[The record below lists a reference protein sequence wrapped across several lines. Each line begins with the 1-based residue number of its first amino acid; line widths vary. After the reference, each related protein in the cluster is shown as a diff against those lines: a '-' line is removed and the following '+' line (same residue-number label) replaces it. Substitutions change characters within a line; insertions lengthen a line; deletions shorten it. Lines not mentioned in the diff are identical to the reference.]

1 MPNPNKDAQE
11 IVDSVKKEAAN
22 ATGSHS
28 QNDSDEDEETK

>member
-1 MPNPNKDAQE
+1 MPNPNKDEQK
-11 IVDSVKKEAAN
+11 IVDSVKKKAAN